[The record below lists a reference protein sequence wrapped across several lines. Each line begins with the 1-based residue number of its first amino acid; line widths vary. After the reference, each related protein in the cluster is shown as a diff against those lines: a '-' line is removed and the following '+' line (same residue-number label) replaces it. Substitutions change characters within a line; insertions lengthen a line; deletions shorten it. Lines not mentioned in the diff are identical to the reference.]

1 MTDFR
6 WNFPTSGLPLAL
18 DGLAALRAEW
28 GLSEDA
34 MLQNA
39 LGDQRNAAGEIATIT
54 VDDMRS
60 TSDAVWT
67 GRPGSAATSYS
78 DELSGKTID
87 IPAKGSP
94 DRYYM
99 HIRPAHEA
107 PGFDPAAYGLVDTD
121 PKESADVLGIWAG
134 DEVPT

>member
-1 MTDFR
+1 MTDHR
-6 WNFPTSGLPLAL
+6 WNFPTSGLALAL
-18 DGLAALRAEW
+18 DGLAALRAEL

-34 MLQNA
+34 MLHNA
-39 LGDQRNAAGEIATIT
+39 LGEQRNAAGDVATIT
-54 VDDMRS
+54 VDGVLA

-67 GRPGSAATSYS
+67 GRPGSAAISYS

-99 HIRPAHEA
+99 HIRAVLEA

-121 PKESADVLGIWAG
+121 PTESAEVLGIWAG
-134 DEVPT
+134 DVAP

>member
-1 MTDFR
+1 MTDYR
-6 WNFPTSGLPLAL
+6 WNFPTSGLALAL
-18 DGLAALRAEW
+18 DGLAALRAEL
-28 GLSEDA
+28 GLSDDA

-39 LGDQRNAAGEIATIT
+39 LGDHRNAAGEPATVT
-54 VDDMRS
+54 VDGMRS

-78 DELSGKTID
+78 DPTGKTVE

-99 HIRPAHEA
+99 HIRPAREA
-107 PGFDPAAYGLVDTD
+107 PWFDPATYGLADTD
-121 PKESADVLGIWAG
+121 PRESADVLGIWAG
-134 DEVPT
+134 DAVP

>member
-1 MTDFR
+1 MTDHR
-6 WNFPTSGLPLAL
+6 WNFPTSGLALAL
-18 DGLAALRAEW
+18 DGLAALRAEL

-39 LGDQRNAAGEIATIT
+39 LGDHRNAAGEPATVT
-54 VDDMRS
+54 VDGMRS

-99 HIRPAHEA
+99 HIRTDREA

-121 PKESADVLGIWAG
+121 PTESADVLGIWAG
-134 DEVPT
+134 DAVP